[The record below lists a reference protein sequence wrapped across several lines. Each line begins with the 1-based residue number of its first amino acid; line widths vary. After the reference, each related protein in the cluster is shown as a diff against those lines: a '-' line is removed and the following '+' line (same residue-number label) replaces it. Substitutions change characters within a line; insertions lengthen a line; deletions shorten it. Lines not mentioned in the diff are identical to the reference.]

1 MLRGISASST
11 SCRFHCPTNCTNCGS
26 LVLGAQIVH
35 SNEDDGKLALS
46 LKKKQQIFT
55 FPPFF
60 FAHFWAFI
68 HLTSS
73 THRSFTDLPLIDPTS
88 IPHLPNPRRPYILL
102 SFKDNLF
109 VMIPTLNSETVYHHH
124 ISIVFPHHHH
134 ISIVFPLRHYHHIS
148 IVFPPG
154 PPLHFNYFPFPPA
167 PPPPHFYCFPSS
179 PPPPHFYYFPPPT
192 PHLYCFSSTTTT
204 TTFLLFLLLHHHHH
218 HHISIIFLLHH
229 HISIIFLHHH
239 HISLFSPKTTTTFQ
253 LFSLTTT
260 TASLLFSLNHHHQRH
275 ISINSQHHYKAI
287 K

>member
-109 VMIPTLNSETVYHHH
+109 VMIPTLNSEAVYHHH
-124 ISIVFPHHHH
+124 ISIVFP
-134 ISIVFPLRHYHHIS
+134 PR
-148 IVFPPG
+148 
-154 PPLHFNYFPFPPA
+154 
-167 PPPPHFYCFPSS
+167 PPPHFYCFPS
-179 PPPPHFYYFPPPT
+179 PPPHFNCLPSPSLS
-192 PHLYCFSSTTTT
+192 PHFYCFPSRTA
-204 TTFLLFLLLHHHHH
+204 
-218 HHISIIFLLHH
+218 
-229 HISIIFLHHH
+229 
-239 HISLFSPKTTTTFQ
+239 PKF
-253 LFSLTTT
+253 
-260 TASLLFSLNHHHQRH
+260 
-275 ISINSQHHYKAI
+275 
-287 K
+287 